1 MIEEVVVEAVA
12 LRRLRRDGGTQLRQS
27 MDLNATREY
36 AEAMQRGEKFPA
48 VIVFNDGEC
57 LWLSDGFHRYDAC
70 VLCEVELIECE
81 IREGTRQ
88 DAILWAAKAN
98 RSHGVRLTPA
108 DREKIIVTLVNE
120 FPEAIQADIARMAG
134 MEQSTVSRIMQRLGY
149 EIHNSRG
156 GPKRK
161 EPEPEPE
168 ADPLG
173 DILADLPDEEQE
185 VFLPILTDPGVP
197 EDLAREAAEN
207 LAAMPEEKRARV
219 AEMAASPKLADRQ
232 AAVGVM
238 RGQAYVHPA
247 WSYVNVAIDY
257 MNRGLSVVR
266 DGEFEAD
273 FRAVIK
279 ELKALIEKVETCER
293 EFEDES
299 D

>member
-1 MIEEVVVEAVA
+1 MIEEMVVEAVS

-36 AEAMQRGEKFPA
+36 AEAMQRGETFPP
-48 VIVFNDGEC
+48 VTVFDDGEC

-81 IREGTRQ
+81 IRNGTRQ
-88 DAILWAAKAN
+88 DAILHAAKAN
-98 RSHGVRLTPA
+98 RAHGVRLNPA
-108 DREKIIVTLVNE
+108 DREKIIVTLVAE
-120 FPEAIQADIARMAG
+120 FPEDTQTEIARKAG
-134 MEQSTVSRIMQRLGY
+134 LPDSTVNRIWQRLNFPTG
-149 EIHNSRG
+149 NSNRG
-156 GPKRK
+156 RPRK

-173 DILADLPDEEQE
+173 DILADLPSYEQE

-197 EDLAREAAEN
+197 EELAREAAEN
-207 LAAMPEEKRARV
+207 LASMPEEKRARV
-219 AEMAASPKLADRQ
+219 AEMATSPKLADRQ

-257 MNRGLSVVR
+257 MTRGLSVVR